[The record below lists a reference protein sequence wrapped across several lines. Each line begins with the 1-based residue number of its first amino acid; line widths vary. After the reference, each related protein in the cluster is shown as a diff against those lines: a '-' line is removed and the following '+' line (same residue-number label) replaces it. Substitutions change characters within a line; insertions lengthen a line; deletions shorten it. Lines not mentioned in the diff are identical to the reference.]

1 MTEGHE
7 TDRKAR
13 RRSLAAITVC
23 TLAWSLLAVSHTS
36 AQTPDSPAVSSY
48 SDTEGHWAVEQ
59 IEALE
64 ALGVLEDT
72 ECGDA
77 MFCPG
82 AELDRAILAV
92 WVVRVV
98 DGADPP
104 SVGATRFSDVSGDDP
119 WSGHIERLAGL
130 GITAGYDDGTY
141 RPELSVTR
149 AQMATFLVRAF
160 ELPAADPAGFDDVG
174 EDNVHRES
182 IDRLAASGIT
192 SGCGDGS
199 GFCPT
204 QPVNRA
210 HAAVFLKRALDWQA
224 EQAVASSAQTPARSS
239 DPSLAGRA
247 SPSTRPPARPG
258 RQPQPERGRQPQP
271 ERGRQPQ
278 INNPTRIRTRVA
290 AGGSSRHVG
299 GSLTQGDVG
308 IGSDATQHRRQP
320 GRRAPRGS
328 LGAGV
333 HHNCTT
339 QTFEGINNEIESA
352 TQSHTDE
359 NPHTGLGGCRR
370 GTFPTGRRPATEVSP
385 AG

>member
-247 SPSTRPPARPG
+247 SPSTTPTGSPARTRAAAPA
-258 RQPQPERGRQPQP
+258 RTRAAAPARTRAAAPAPTATRSSAPRGSTTKS
-271 ERGRQPQ
+271 RGSTTKSSPPP
-278 INNPTRIRTRVA
+278 NHTPTRIRTRVWVA
-290 AGGSSRHVG
+290 A
-299 GSLTQGDVG
+299 
-308 IGSDATQHRRQP
+308 RR
-320 GRRAPRGS
+320 
-328 LGAGV
+328 
-333 HHNCTT
+333 
-339 QTFEGINNEIESA
+339 
-352 TQSHTDE
+352 
-359 NPHTGLGGCRR
+359 
-370 GTFPTGRRPATEVSP
+370 TFPTGRRPATEVSP